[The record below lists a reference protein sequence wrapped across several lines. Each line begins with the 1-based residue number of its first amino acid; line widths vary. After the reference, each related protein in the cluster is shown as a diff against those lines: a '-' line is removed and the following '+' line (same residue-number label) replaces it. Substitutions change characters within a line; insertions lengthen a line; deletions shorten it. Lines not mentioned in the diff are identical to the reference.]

1 MKFLGSFI
9 LLFITLIINSQ
20 VLFNQGIVH
29 GGITAAGYSTGVG
42 FDSGY
47 FDIYIE
53 PGSTIKSAHMFSYR
67 VGYPPYPDFLLNNNA
82 IVYDSS
88 EMQTI
93 FSYPSPYASP
103 HAIFAKDLTSI
114 INTTPTSHFNV
125 TIPLQNDLPINW
137 GFWSMF
143 LVVVYENPTL
153 PKTAYSIV
161 LNEQNL
167 IGNEYY
173 LVNSINTIDTTSP
186 VGFAIYS
193 DRTGSYFKKN
203 NELYINGN
211 YIGIM
216 GGEDQVNNFRDFA
229 GVKGHFYYQNNTL
242 YGLDDDTPDNIVDS
256 TDGLADISGYI
267 MNNSTSLNFRLKH
280 VDYPNQPDNATS
292 VNLVYLLSYTT
303 PCDTFSTSLNV
314 IDTTICATQPLHLEI
329 NGLPQYTYEWHILD
343 SIVTTGNVLN
353 VAPEHSQLYS
363 VWVRDTNGCMV
374 TEQVN
379 IHVNDIPK
387 IDSILV
393 TPTLCGDS
401 TGSIEVVGVT
411 GGVPLFGVAYLYT
424 LNGEDNTNISVY
436 NNEFIHLES
445 GEYIIRV
452 TEDLGCYVEDTVQV
466 NEVINVD
473 ANFSASSSSG
483 EYPLSVELTNL
494 STNAES
500 YYWYL
505 LDDTLTTTNA
515 SAVFDTT
522 GIYTVELI
530 AWQNEE
536 RCADTTLKQIN
547 VQAPFKVTVPS
558 VYNAHTGA
566 FSVYAYGT
574 KEVEFT
580 VFNSIGQ
587 MVYQVSLNITD
598 GENNIWYNPEISQ
611 GVYHY
616 RMTATSIDGSKQSKS
631 GKILVVK

>member
-9 LLFITLIINSQ
+9 LLFNILTFQSQ
-20 VLFNQGIVH
+20 QLFYSDIFN
-29 GGITAAGYSTGVG
+29 GGVTAGG
-42 FDSGY
+42 FSSGQANGSGS
-47 FDIYIE
+47 FNLYIE
-53 PGSTIKSAHMFSYR
+53 QGSTIRKAYLFTYSI
-67 VGYPPYPDFLLNNNA
+67 GYPPNVPITINSTPYLFDITSYLMRVDHLN
-82 IVYDSS
+82 SS
-88 EMQTI
+88 
-93 FSYPSPYASP
+93 ASP
-103 HAIFAKDLTSI
+103 VTLYCYDFTDDLNTSL
-114 INTTPTSHFNV
+114 TTTFNV
-125 TIPLQNDLPINW
+125 TIPPQTNLPINW
-137 GFWSMF
+137 GFWTIF
-143 LVVVYENPTL
+143 IYIAYENPTL
-153 PKTAYSIV
+153 PEVATTLWVNDKDFV
-161 LNEQNL
+161 
-167 IGNEYY
+167 GNEIYNCFN
-173 LVNSINTIDTTSP
+173 LNPIDTTLP
-186 VGFAIYS
+186 VGLSLDMDRSCNATS
-193 DRTGSYFKKN
+193 DGNLVFV
-203 NELYINGN
+203 NGDT
-211 YIGIM
+211 IGLV
-216 GGEDQVNNFRDFA
+216 GGPDSVNTNLGCA
-229 GVKGHFYYQNNTL
+229 GVKGHFYYQNSAL
-242 YGLDDDTPDNIVDS
+242 FGLDDDTPDSIMS
-256 TDGLADISGYI
+256 GTDGLADISSYLLN
-267 MNNSTSLNFRLKH
+267 NNSYTFKLIHNYLTISGKANITPLFI
-280 VDYPNQPDNATS
+280 NA
-292 VNLVYLLSYTT
+292 YTT

-387 IDSILV
+387 IDSIIV

-401 TGSIEVVGVT
+401 TGSIEVDGVT

-424 LNGEDNTNISVY
+424 INGEDNTNISVY
-436 NNEFIHLES
+436 NNEFIHLDS

-452 TEDLGCYVEDTVQV
+452 TEDLGCYIEDTVQV

-473 ANFSASSSSG
+473 ANFSASPSSG

-505 LDDTLTTTNA
+505 PDDTLTTANA

-530 AWQNEE
+530 AWQKEE

-558 VYNAHTGA
+558 VYNAHTGV
-566 FSVYAYGT
+566 FSIYAYGT
-574 KEVEFT
+574 NEVEFT

-587 MVYQVSLNITD
+587 MVYQATLNITD

-631 GKILVVK
+631 GKVLVVK